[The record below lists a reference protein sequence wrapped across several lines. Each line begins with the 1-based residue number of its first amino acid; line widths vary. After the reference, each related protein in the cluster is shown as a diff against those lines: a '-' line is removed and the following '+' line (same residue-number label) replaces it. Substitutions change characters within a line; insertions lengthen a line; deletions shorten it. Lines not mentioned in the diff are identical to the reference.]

1 VLLETTWMEVGK
13 RGGTRE
19 AFKNVDIDNQVKLR
33 A

>member
-1 VLLETTWMEVGK
+1 MAYVRDEA

>member
-1 VLLETTWMEVGK
+1 VAYVRSGK

-19 AFKNVDIDNQVKLR
+19 AFKNIDIDNQLKLR